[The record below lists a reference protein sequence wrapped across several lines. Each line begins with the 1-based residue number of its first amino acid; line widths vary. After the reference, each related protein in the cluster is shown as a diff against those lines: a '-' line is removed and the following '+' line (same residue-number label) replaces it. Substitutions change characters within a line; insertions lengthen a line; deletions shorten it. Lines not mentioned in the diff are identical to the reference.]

1 MYKLIC
7 VYISSLLFVSKY
19 YTTVIETIVLS
30 TQSLILH
37 QMLTF
42 EDILNLRKVKT
53 EGFVTVTPHQ
63 F

>member
-7 VYISSLLFVSKY
+7 VYISSLLCVSKY

-42 EDILNLRKVKT
+42 DGVLNLRKVKA
-53 EGFVTVTPHQ
+53 EGFVTVAPHQ

>member
-30 TQSLILH
+30 TLSLILH

-42 EDILNLRKVKT
+42 EGILNLRKVKT
-53 EGFVTVTPHQ
+53 EVLLQ
-63 F
+63 

>member
-42 EDILNLRKVKT
+42 EDILNLMKVKT